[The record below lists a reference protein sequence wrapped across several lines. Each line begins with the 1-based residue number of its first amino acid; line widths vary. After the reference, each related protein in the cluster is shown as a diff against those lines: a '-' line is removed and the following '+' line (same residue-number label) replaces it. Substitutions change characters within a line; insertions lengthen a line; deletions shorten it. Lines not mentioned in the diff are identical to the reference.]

1 MPLQLSQKEKML
13 LQDQQAHEDI
23 CIQKYTSYA
32 QQATDP
38 KLKQLFNSHA
48 QQEQTHY
55 DTVGQILQGQ
65 VPNMQQQGAQG
76 QQQIGMSM
84 GLGMNQSQFGLSQG
98 SNDDQALCQDMLM
111 TEKHVSGT
119 YDTTIF
125 ECQDANVRQALNHIQ
140 KEEQQHGEG
149 IFNYMKQKGWYQ
161 PQ

>member
-1 MPLQLSQKEKML
+1 LPLQLSQKEKML